1 MATTRADEKVPSNAV
16 YVAVVR
22 VLLDAG
28 ASVDAKKRGVRETAL
43 QRAVLAGAMDE
54 AAALVQAGASTTVWR
69 DGDGAIL
76 LLSVCDAAGETLP
89 TMIRWARG
97 DGDVAADR
105 TGYAAVVRV
114 LLERGASVDAM
125 KIGRP
130 RLLWSSHA
138 RRWDRTSAKRSRWRS
153 ARVPSTPR
161 LASRLQRCRRFSM
174 LGHQLT

>member
-1 MATTRADEKVPSNAV
+1 MLLVACEAMSISVGAVVATTRADEEVPSNAV

-22 VLLDAG
+22 VLLDAR

-54 AAALVQAGASTTVWR
+54 AAALVQAGASTTVCR

-105 TGYAAVVRV
+105 TGYTAVVRT

-125 KIGRP
+125 KIGKTKTA
-130 RLLWSSHA
+130 LVVACEAMGHDVSEAVVMALSEG
-138 RRWDRTSAKRSRWRS
+138 
-153 ARVPSTPR
+153 PSTPR
-161 LASRLQRCRRFSM
+161 
-174 LGHQLT
+174 